1 LVFLVLTVILCNPVY
16 SSDREPETFIN
27 ALFRDTPFE
36 MEPFHPPFFPDRS
49 FDIRDYGA
57 KGDGLTMNTRAINGA
72 IAACADSGGG
82 TIIIPSGVWLS
93 GPLFMKSNV
102 ELHLLQGALL
112 RFSKTIKDYP
122 VIKSSYEGTE
132 QYRSASPIN
141 AVGLENI
148 AITGR
153 GVIDGSGEAWRPVK
167 RFKMTNR
174 QWNELL
180 DSGGVLNNS
189 GTIWWPSATARD
201 GKDYLLSLENKETVS
216 VQDVLPVRHY
226 LRPVMVRLVNCKN
239 ILLDGPTFQNSPA
252 WNIHPLTCENMTI
265 RNITVRNPWY
275 SQNGDGLDL
284 ESCKNVVVY
293 SSEFDV
299 GDDAICLKSGKN
311 EAGRRRGIPCE
322 NIIIRNCT
330 VYHGHGGVTV
340 GSEMSGGVRNVHV
353 VDCLFMGTDV
363 GLRFKSARGRGG
375 VVENLCY
382 DNIRMTGIE
391 NQAILFDMFYE
402 GGFARTEDVPQPS
415 EETPVFR
422 KITFNNITSLDAG
435 TSVYLR
441 GLPEMPLNGLVFN
454 KLNLTSLKGISCYFS
469 DNIEFN
475 NTNLKV
481 EESPVV
487 TVYQS
492 KDILLD
498 IVTLSYPGATFI
510 KVDGDKCENIY
521 LTGPE
526 VEHMQYKFI
535 EYGDQAGS
543 TAVQLQ
549 SDLK

>member
-1 LVFLVLTVILCNPVY
+1 MNRYHHIKYCWHIPVCLVVIFIFCNPVH
-16 SSDREPETFIN
+16 SSDRQQMNAIN
-27 ALFRDTPFE
+27 ALFHDTPFE
-36 MEPFHPPFFPDRS
+36 IEPFHPPVFPDHS

-82 TIIIPSGVWLS
+82 TIIIPSGIWLS

-112 RFSKTIKDYP
+112 RFSKNFEDYP
-122 VIKSSYEGTE
+122 VIKSSYEGRE

-141 AVGLENI
+141 AVELENI
-148 AITGR
+148 AITGE

-167 RFKMTNR
+167 RFKMTNQ

-180 DSGGVLNNS
+180 DSAGVLNKS
-189 GTIWWPSATARD
+189 GTIWCPSAAARD
-201 GKDYLLSLENKETVS
+201 G
-216 VQDVLPVRHY
+216 
-226 LRPVMVRLVNCKN
+226 
-239 ILLDGPTFQNSPA
+239 
-252 WNIHPLTCENMTI
+252 
-265 RNITVRNPWY
+265 
-275 SQNGDGLDL
+275 
-284 ESCKNVVVY
+284 
-293 SSEFDV
+293 SEFDV

-311 EAGRRRGIPCE
+311 EAGRRRGKPCE
-322 NIIIRNCT
+322 NIIVRNCT

-382 DNIRMTGIE
+382 DNIRMTGIV

-402 GGFARTEDVPQPS
+402 GGFEKNGDAPKPD

-422 KITFNNITSLDAG
+422 KITFNDIISLDAG
-435 TSVYLR
+435 TSVYLH
-441 GLPEMPLNGLVFN
+441 GLPEMPLTGIVFN
-454 KLNLTSLKGISCYFS
+454 HLNLTSRKGISCYFS

-475 NTNLKV
+475 NTSLQV
-481 EESPVV
+481 EENPVV

-492 KDILLD
+492 KDILLE
-498 IVTLSYPGATFI
+498 IENLSYPGGPFI
-510 KVDGDKCENIY
+510 KVDGKNCENIY
-521 LTGPE
+521 LACPE
-526 VEHMQYKFI
+526 FEHMDNNFI
-535 EYGDQAGS
+535 EYGTQTSS

-549 SDLK
+549 GGVR